1 MRSPFFVRR
10 KRPAGLEK
18 LKTQGAGVLEFM
30 ES

>member
-1 MRSPFFVRR
+1 LLEQLTL
-10 KRPAGLEK
+10 RPAGLEK